1 MKETGV
7 LLLATLMI
15 LSTVVVSSDTNNDT
29 PEFMLADG
37 DYISQPQTNMFD
49 PDWIHF
55 DDGTNVNSIG
65 IVESGTF
72 EFGIRITPTELVGY
86 DDFTLTVVKWY
97 HYVTQGTSEEHSGEI
112 KIYDGGTST
121 MPGALITTEPY
132 TVEGTD
138 WFEIPLSN
146 PVIIDASKDIWVT
159 VEITH
164 IIGEYPAGVGPGPVV
179 PGKGGWITTNGGA
192 TWRQLG
198 IDYPGLNYNWNLW
211 AKVET
216 SSQPPETPEI
226 PDGPSVG
233 AIGVECMFSTTTTEP
248 DGDDVY
254 YLFDWD
260 DGTDSGWLGPFD
272 SGAMASA
279 SHSWSE
285 VDTYEIRVK
294 AKDVY
299 NVESDWS
306 DSKVIDIVDAP
317 ILEIGDISGGLFKV
331 STVIKNIGS
340 IDAMIVDWSITL
352 DGGIILLG
360 RESSGSVVS
369 IPVGDEATISSS
381 LIFGFGKTMVTVSA
395 EISESSDTSE
405 RDAFVLLFLIL

>member
-1 MKETGV
+1 
-7 LLLATLMI
+7 
-15 LSTVVVSSDTNNDT
+15 
-29 PEFMLADG
+29 
-37 DYISQPQTNMFD
+37 
-49 PDWIHF
+49 
-55 DDGTNVNSIG
+55 
-65 IVESGTF
+65 
-72 EFGIRITPTELVGY
+72 
-86 DDFTLTVVKWY
+86 
-97 HYVTQGTSEEHSGEI
+97 
-112 KIYDGGTST
+112 
-121 MPGALITTEPY
+121 
-132 TVEGTD
+132 
-138 WFEIPLSN
+138 
-146 PVIIDASKDIWVT
+146 
-159 VEITH
+159 
-164 IIGEYPAGVGPGPVV
+164 
-179 PGKGGWITTNGGA
+179 
-192 TWRQLG
+192 
-198 IDYPGLNYNWNLW
+198 
-211 AKVET
+211 
-216 SSQPPETPEI
+216 
-226 PDGPSVG
+226 
-233 AIGVECMFSTTTTEP
+233 MFSTTTTEP